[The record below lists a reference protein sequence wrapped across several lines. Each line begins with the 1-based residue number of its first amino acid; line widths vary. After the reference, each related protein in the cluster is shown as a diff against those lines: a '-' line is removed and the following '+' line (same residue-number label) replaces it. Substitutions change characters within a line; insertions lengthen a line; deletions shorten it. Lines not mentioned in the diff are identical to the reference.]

1 MLGACLLWLA
11 LANATEQR
19 EAPFAQWVADQGGS
33 VERDAKGNIDSV
45 DLTSTWIT
53 DADLSRIGALGRL
66 RRLNLAHTKITDV
79 GMQYLRELS
88 GVTDLNLYYAE
99 YITEDG
105 IAAIKGW
112 TSLERLNLRGTK
124 VNSKVFDHLA
134 QLTSLRA
141 LDLAYSQIDD
151 EGFEQL
157 SSLTHLEELAIGGN
171 RLTGGCLPLLKLL
184 PALLKLDV
192 SGMQRVDSGLWG
204 LALTDANLEQIG
216 ALTQLHSLNLSGA
229 NLNDFG
235 GADRPERT
243 LVRTELRD
251 LSKLKTLVNLEVLDL
266 SNTPVSDD
274 ALEAL
279 RALPLRE
286 LRLGLAANI
295 HDRSVPLLL
304 GMAQLR
310 AVYLAGSGLSKQGID
325 QLRASGHFR
334 TLDAPKQSR

>member
-1 MLGACLLWLA
+1 MWSVCLLWLA
-11 LANATEQR
+11 LANAADQKQ
-19 EAPFAQWVADQGGS
+19 APFAQWVVQQGGS
-33 VERDAKGNIDSV
+33 MQRDAAGNIDSV

-79 GMQYLRELS
+79 GMQYLKELT
-88 GVTDLNLYYAE
+88 GVTELNLYFAE

-105 IAAIKGW
+105 IAALKGW

-124 VNSKVFDHLA
+124 VTSKVFDHLA
-134 QLTSLRA
+134 HLTSLRA

-151 EGFEQL
+151 DGFEQL
-157 SSLTHLEELAIGGN
+157 TSLTHLEELAIGGN

-184 PALLKLDV
+184 PALRKLDMGGV
-192 SGMQRVDSGLWG
+192 QRVDSGLWG
-204 LALTDANLEQIG
+204 LALNDANLEQIA
-216 ALTQLHSLNLSGA
+216 ALTELRSLNLSGA
-229 NLNDFG
+229 NLSDFG

-243 LVRTELRD
+243 MSRTELRD
-251 LSKLKTLVNLEVLDL
+251 ISKLEALVNLEVLDL

-279 RALPLRE
+279 RALPKLRE
-286 LRLGLAANI
+286 LRLGLAGNI

-304 GMAQLR
+304 GMARLE
-310 AVYLAGSGLSKQGID
+310 AVYLTGSGLSPQGIE
-325 QLRASGHFR
+325 QLRQRGHFR
-334 TLDAPKQSR
+334 TLVAQPR